1 MPWIRTVSV
10 DDADGRLARSYRAA
24 IERAGRVFGIVRT
37 MSLHPAMLDA
47 SMGLYGAIMKTR
59 AGSISGRQR
68 EMLATVVSR
77 TNDCHY

>member
-1 MPWIRTVSV
+1 
-10 DDADGRLARSYRAA
+10 
-24 IERAGRVFGIVRT
+24 
-37 MSLHPAMLDA
+37 
-47 SMGLYGAIMKTR
+47 MGLYGAIMKTN